1 MKSFRNPKYLERYED
16 VVFDLEQALDVAPAN
31 NAHQNKTGLRF
42 VADNTGEATPFD
54 WYNARLSV
62 DFKVNQLANDANIDA
77 DGDNMGMVNGSS
89 SIIEKLTILANGLD
103 VYSCNYANHVVNIK
117 NLLEY
122 NPSYVESV
130 ATDEFYYLDKTR
142 NAERSEFTI
151 NNTNVTGGANV
162 VKGRVANY
170 NKGFALRKALLG
182 DSAKVRC
189 EIPLNRYSFFETL
202 EDKLLPNTKIELNIE
217 IETDNNLIWR
227 AGGNDCRVILTRLQ
241 LFVPR
246 LTFNSEGQ
254 KLYIDNYLKPYKWTY
269 LNEVV
274 ERSNNGQ
281 QQTGQFRITNG
292 ISKPRHVFVWA
303 INTANVEAQTQNPF
317 LYNTFSLPNNANIS
331 RCYLE
336 VGNGNEYPDIH
347 FKPATDQ
354 ARVFREV
361 MGYVYAN
368 NDFQGGTL
376 LNRSNFETLFPFVYF
391 DLTKQKIDIKD
402 GVTKLSFHY
411 ELSANP
417 NADYNIYALV
427 LHEREAEIEQQ
438 SGKLLLRAYAPSLG
452 YAALI

>member
-1 MKSFRNPKYLERYED
+1 M
-16 VVFDLEQALDVAPAN
+16 
-31 NAHQNKTGLRF
+31 
-42 VADNTGEATPFD
+42 
-54 WYNARLSV
+54 
-62 DFKVNQLANDANIDA
+62 
-77 DGDNMGMVNGSS
+77 
-89 SIIEKLTILANGLD
+89 
-103 VYSCNYANHVVNIK
+103 
-117 NLLEY
+117 LEY
-122 NPSYVESV
+122 NPSYVKSV
-130 ATDEFYYLDKTR
+130 ATNEFYYLDTTR
-142 NAERSEFTI
+142 NAERSEF
-151 NNTNVTGGANV
+151 NTRAIAGGADV
-162 VKGRVANY
+162 VTGRVANY

-182 DSAKVRC
+182 DSATVRC

-217 IETDNNLIWR
+217 IELDNNLIWR

-274 ERSNNGQ
+274 ERSNNDQ

-303 INTANVEAQTQNPF
+303 INTANVDVQTANPF
-317 LYNTFSLPNNANIS
+317 SYNTFSLPNNANIS
-331 RCYLE
+331 RCHLE

-347 FKPATDQ
+347 FKPATDP

-376 LNRSNFETLFPFVYF
+376 LNRSNFEILFPFVYF

-417 NADYNIYALV
+417 NADYNIYVLV

-438 SGKLLLRAYAPSLG
+438 SGKLLLRA
-452 YAALI
+452 

>member
-16 VVFDLEQALDVAPAN
+16 VVFDLEQALAVDPAN
-31 NAHQNKTGLRF
+31 NATQNKTGHKF
-42 VADNTGEATPFD
+42 IADNTGEATPFD

-62 DFKVNQLANDANIDA
+62 DFKVNKLADGANIAANDAH
-77 DGDNMGMVNGSS
+77 GTVNGSNS
-89 SIIEKLTILANGLD
+89 LIEKLTILANGRD

-122 NPSYVESV
+122 NSSYANSV
-130 ATDEFYYLDKTR
+130 ATNEFYYLDSTR
-142 NAERSEFTI
+142 NANQTEFTI

-182 DSAKVRC
+182 ASATVHC
-189 EIPLNRYSFFETL
+189 EIPLNRYSFFESL

-217 IETDNNLIWR
+217 IESDDNIIWR
-227 AGGNDCRVILTRLQ
+227 TGGDACRVILTRFQ

-246 LTFNSEGQ
+246 LVFNSEGQ
-254 KLYIDNYLKPYKWTY
+254 KLYAENYLKPYKWTY

-274 ERSNNGQ
+274 ERSNNSQ

-303 INTANVEAQTQNPF
+303 INTANIAEQEQNPF
-317 LYNTFSLPNNANIS
+317 LYNTFNLPNNANIS

-336 VGNGNEYPDIH
+336 VGNGNEYPDIA
-347 FKPATDQ
+347 FKPATDP

-376 LNRSNFETLFPFVYF
+376 LNRSNFENLFPFVYF
-391 DLTKQKIDIKD
+391 DLTKQKIDLKD

-417 NADYNIYALV
+417 DANYNIYALV
-427 LHEREAEIEQQ
+427 LHEREAEIEQK
-438 SGKLLLRAYAPSLG
+438 SGKLLLRA
-452 YAALI
+452 